1 MIKKLTL
8 SISIALGA
16 FSTSPLA
23 ADLESAEFKGKHLV
37 LKTDEY
43 KVIVDAIGEGAV
55 SVHYQVQGMK
65 QLPSFSIAE
74 DVTYSKGKLSK
85 TSNGYRYKL
94 DDLTVN
100 IQKQPFKLSYFHNDE
115 QILSEESGL
124 INHDNIR
131 GFRFQLEEGEKLAGG
146 GQRVLGM
153 DRRGQRVPLYNKAS
167 YGYTT
172 HAEQMYYGLPAVMS
186 NNKYALIFDNSA
198 NGWLDFG
205 KTDKDVL
212 QFEAEGG
219 RSAYIVAAGETY
231 PELIENLT
239 EVTGRQPMPPR
250 WAFGNFASRFG
261 YKTQQQTED
270 TVNAFIDQD
279 IPLDAVVLD
288 LFWFGKEIKGTMG
301 NLAWDN
307 DSFPEPEKMIADF
320 KEKGVNTILITEPFI
335 LSTSK
340 RWDEAVSA
348 EALAKNFAGDVKTW
362 DFYFGNSGLID
373 VFSDNGQ
380 KWFWEKYQPLLKQG
394 VAGWWGDLGEP
405 EVHPHDTVHTLDIV
419 EGSPTA
425 TANEIHNV
433 YGHQWAKNLS
443 EKLKQAQPEQRH
455 MIMMRSGFV
464 GSQRYGMIPWTG
476 DVSRS
481 WGGLKPQVELSL
493 QMGLLG
499 LGYTHSDLGGFAGG
513 EKFDPELYTRWLQYG
528 VFQPVYRPH
537 AQDNIAPEPVFHD
550 EKTKDIVRKYI
561 KLRYQLLPYNYT
573 LAFENSTTG
582 VPLMRPLMFAENSNK
597 AFDNAKSYMW
607 GDAFLVTPVVD
618 PDVKEVQVELPN
630 GVWFD
635 FFNGTRY
642 VGNQTVVQP
651 TDLET
656 LPVMVKAGSFIPM
669 VEAVQS
675 TKDYTTQHLTLHY
688 YHDDSVK
695 RAHGQMYEDNGTNP
709 NSIEDEKFELAKFEF
724 NFTGKELNIE
734 LSRNLN
740 NYASALKKRQL
751 SFVLHNV
758 TKKPKAVYVN
768 DKKVMF
774 KWNDERLNF
783 ASQWVNTQKVK
794 VEF

>member
-1 MIKKLTL
+1 MINKISLT
-8 SISIALGA
+8 IALILGA
-16 FSTSPLA
+16 ASTLIQA
-23 ADLESAEFKGKHLV
+23 AELESAKMQGKHLV
-37 LKTDEY
+37 LKTDEF
-43 KVIVDAIGEGAV
+43 KVVVDAIGSGAV
-55 SVHYQVQGMK
+55 SVHYQVKGMK
-65 QLPSFSIAE
+65 QLPSFSIDE
-74 DVTYSKGKLSK
+74 DVEYTKGKLLKNSK
-85 TSNGYRYKL
+85 GYSYKL

-100 IQKQPFKLSYFHNDE
+100 IEKQPFKLSYLHDGKE
-115 QILSEESGL
+115 ILTEESGL
-124 INHDNIR
+124 IAHDNVR
-131 GFRFQLEEGEKLAGG
+131 GFRFELADDEKLIGG
-146 GQRVLGM
+146 GERVLGM

-172 HAEQMYYGLPAVMS
+172 HAEQMYYGLPAVLS
-186 NNKYALIFDNSA
+186 DKKYALIFDNSA

-205 KTDKDVL
+205 KTEKDVL

-219 RSAYIVAAGETY
+219 RTAYIVAAGDTY
-231 PELIENLT
+231 PELIKNLT

-250 WAFGNFASRFG
+250 WAMGNFASRFG

-301 NLAWDN
+301 NLSWDN

-320 KEKGVNTILITEPFI
+320 KAKGVNTILITEPFV

-340 RWDEAVSA
+340 RWNEAVEA
-348 EALAKNFAGDVKTW
+348 DALAKNFAGDVKTW
-362 DFYFGNSGLID
+362 DFYFGNSGLVD
-373 VFSDNGQ
+373 VFSDEGQ
-380 KWFWEKYQPLLKQG
+380 KWFWEKYQPLLEQG

-405 EVHPHDTVHTLDIV
+405 EVHPHDTIHTLDIV
-419 EGSPTA
+419 DGSPTA

-513 EKFDPELYTRWLQYG
+513 ETFDPELYTRWLQYG

-550 EKTKDIVRKYI
+550 EKTKDIVRRFI

-573 LAFENSTTG
+573 LAYENSTTG
-582 VPLMRPLMFAENSNK
+582 MPLMRPLMFADASK
-597 AFDNAKSYMW
+597 DVFDNAKSYLW

-618 PDVKEVQVELPN
+618 PNVKEVQVDLPK
-630 GVWFD
+630 GAWFD
-635 FFNGTRY
+635 FFTGDKHQGGKTI
-642 VGNQTVVQP
+642 TQP
-651 TDLET
+651 TNLET
-656 LPVMVKAGSFIPM
+656 LPVLVKAGSFIPM
-669 VEAVQS
+669 VDAVQS
-675 TKDYTTQHLTLHY
+675 TKDYSTENLTLHY
-688 YHDDSVK
+688 YHDESVK
-695 RAHGQMYEDNGTNP
+695 QSKGRMFDDDGKNP
-709 NSIEDEKFELAKFEF
+709 ISIDAAKYELATFSSNFAYNTLKFVL
-724 NFTGKELNIE
+724 NRELNAYTKAIKHRE
-734 LSRNLN
+734 LSI
-740 NYASALKKRQL
+740 
-751 SFVLHNV
+751 VVHNV
-758 TKKPKAVYVN
+758 AKKPKAVLVN
-768 DKKVMF
+768 GSEVPF
-774 KWNDERLNF
+774 NWNGSRLNF
-783 ASQWVNTQKVK
+783 VSQWVNKQS
-794 VEF
+794 VEVRL